1 MCFLFARRRPLVN
14 AWAICGSS
22 QLFFV
27 YFDAL
32 PMTVDQTKAL
42 PTASRFSSRLFRR
55 SSLAVGLSLVV
66 VLSAGVVIAQVL
78 QQPKP
83 VSPINPEMG
92 PPAPIKFDTVTIQRG
107 DIQQTVEAAGKLQLY
122 KYADANAQVTGQIK
136 DVLVAVGD
144 TVQMGKVVVEIT
156 PTLQPAKV
164 ETNRAQ
170 MARLQAELADQRAQM
185 DFAELQFKRQTQ
197 LKAQNATRE
206 ESFESSRM
214 SMSSASAR
222 VDAINAQ
229 IRQVEATLKFDEES
243 RQHTQVLAPISGT
256 VVALNARAGQSVGA
270 PLPIVALM
278 RIADLSKMTVQARV
292 AEIDVTRLRRGM
304 TANFT
309 TPGYPGKQW
318 SGKLR
323 QVVPV
328 PADGTGEQG
337 KQTFYNV
344 LFEVDNPDQELM
356 SGMSTEVEF
365 IVAQA
370 KDAVLLPI
378 KLLGKPDSDG
388 VYSANVLD
396 SNQQLS
402 VHKLKI
408 GLRNQRQVQVLSG
421 LVAGE
426 QLLVGPVP
434 AVLLKPKQVSPPVM
448 PANSATPASVSDAT
462 NSTNAGKSLNPAA
475 ASFSTL
481 VPQPKNAAPPSN
493 PSNGASVTSVTR

>member
-1 MCFLFARRRPLVN
+1 
-14 AWAICGSS
+14 
-22 QLFFV
+22 
-27 YFDAL
+27 
-32 PMTVDQTKAL
+32 MTVDQLKPL
-42 PTASRFSSRLFRR
+42 PPPARDSSRLFRR
-55 SSLAVGLSLVV
+55 GSLAVGLSLVV
-66 VLSAGVVIAQVL
+66 VLSAGVVLAQVL

-83 VSPINPEMG
+83 APAVAPEMG

-122 KYADANAQVTGQIK
+122 KYADANAQVAGQIK
-136 DVLVAVGD
+136 DVLVSVGD
-144 TVQMGKVVVEIT
+144 TVQAGKMVVEIT

-229 IRQVEATLKFDEES
+229 IRQVEATLKFDDES
-243 RQHTQVLAPISGT
+243 RQHTQVMAPITGT
-256 VVALNARAGQSVGA
+256 VVALNARPGQTVGA
-270 PLPIVALM
+270 PLPTAPLM

-292 AEIDVTRLRRGM
+292 AEIDVTRLRRGI
-304 TANFT
+304 TATFT

-323 QVVPV
+323 QVIPV

-356 SGMSTEVEF
+356 SGMSTQVRF
-365 IVAQA
+365 IIAEA
-370 KDAVLLPI
+370 KDAVLLPS
-378 KLLGKPDSDG
+378 KLLGKPDEDG
-388 VYSANVLD
+388 LYAANVLD
-396 SNQQLS
+396 ANQQLS
-402 VHKLKI
+402 PRKLKI
-408 GLRNQRQVQVLSG
+408 GLRTQQQVQVVSG
-421 LVAGE
+421 LSAGDL
-426 QLLVGPVP
+426 LLVGPVP
-434 AVLLKPKQVSPPVM
+434 PVLLQPKVVPPPAPAVSSTLGTSAKLGDPVSPVNQSNGGKSVVPVAA
-448 PANSATPASVSDAT
+448 PGGNSA
-462 NSTNAGKSLNPAA
+462 AA
-475 ASFSTL
+475 PFSTL
-481 VPQPKNAAPPSN
+481 VPQQKNAAPPNS
-493 PSNGASVTSVTR
+493 PSSPAGVTSVTR

>member
-1 MCFLFARRRPLVN
+1 
-14 AWAICGSS
+14 
-22 QLFFV
+22 
-27 YFDAL
+27 
-32 PMTVDQTKAL
+32 MTVNQIKKSPPIAGD
-42 PTASRFSSRLFRR
+42 ASRKFRR
-55 SSLAVGLSLVV
+55 TGIAAAALLLIA
-66 VLSAGVVIAQVL
+66 LSAGVVIAQVL
-78 QQPKP
+78 QQPK
-83 VSPINPEMG
+83 SAASAAPEVVG
-92 PPAPIKFDTVTIQRG
+92 PPAPIKFDTVTVQRG
-107 DIQQTVEAAGKLQLY
+107 DIQQTVDAAGKLQLY

-136 DVLVAVGD
+136 DVLVSVGD
-144 TVQMGKVVVEIT
+144 TVKAGKMVVEIE
-156 PTLQPAKV
+156 PTLQPAKA

-229 IRQVEATLKFDEES
+229 IRQVEATLKLDEES

-256 VVALNARAGQSVGA
+256 VVALNARPGQMVGTTQPA
-270 PLPIVALM
+270 LALM

-323 QVVPV
+323 QVIPV

-344 LFEVDNPDQELM
+344 LFEVDNAEQELM
-356 SGMSTEVEF
+356 SGMSTQVQF

-370 KDAVLLPI
+370 QDAVLLPT
-378 KLLGKPDSDG
+378 KLLGRPDADG
-388 VYSANVLD
+388 LYSVNVLD
-396 SNQQLS
+396 AQQQLS
-402 VHKLKI
+402 QRKLKI
-408 GLRNQRQVQVLSG
+408 GIRDDKQVQVLSG
-421 LVAGE
+421 LKAGE

-434 AVLLKPKQVSPPVM
+434 AVLLKPP
-448 PANSATPASVSDAT
+448 
-462 NSTNAGKSLNPAA
+462 PAA
-475 ASFSTL
+475 ASEAVASTPAVRPAPVVSPAAAAFSTL
-481 VPQPKNAAPPSN
+481 LPPSKNAAPSGGAAGSAN
-493 PSNGASVTSVTR
+493 AASVTR